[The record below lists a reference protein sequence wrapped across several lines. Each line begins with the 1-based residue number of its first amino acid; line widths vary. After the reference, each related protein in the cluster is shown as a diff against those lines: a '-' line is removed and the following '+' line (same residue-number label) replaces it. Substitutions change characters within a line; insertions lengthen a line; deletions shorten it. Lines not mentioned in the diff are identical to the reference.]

1 MADRNPADRDILS
14 DLAQIATGFGVLAI
28 AAIGAM
34 AARKRV
40 ARPDL
45 RPGSRSLND
54 ILRQR
59 PTPRRKPPEAG
70 LAVPAVPPRGPLPM
84 QGGAAAPLDFDV

>member
-1 MADRNPADRDILS
+1 MADRNPVDRDILS
-14 DLAQIATGFGVLAI
+14 DLAQIATGLGVLAI

-40 ARPDL
+40 AMPDL

-59 PTPRRKPPEAG
+59 PTPRRRPPEAG
-70 LAVPAVPPRGPLPM
+70 LAVPAIPPRGPLPM
-84 QGGAAAPLDFDV
+84 QGGAAAPLDFEA